1 MVDRSCKSSGVQ
13 EFRSSGVQEFR
24 SSGVQEFRS
33 MQTKKTDSKVKL
45 CLSGLGKN
53 HLTRRTSHRGHEGGG
68 EEPRTIASALLDSAT
83 PELLRYNPMLTSSLT

>member
-33 MQTKKTDSKVKL
+33 SGVQVDANQK
-45 CLSGLGKN
+45 SGLESQVLSLGFGKN
-53 HLTRRTSHRGHEGGG
+53 HLTRRASHKGQEGGWG
-68 EEPRTIASALLDSAT
+68 GTGDKRERP
-83 PELLRYNPMLTSSLT
+83 LRFCNS

>member
-33 MQTKKTDSKVKL
+33 SGVQEFRSMQTKKADSKVKF
-45 CLSGLGKN
+45 CLSVLG
-53 HLTRRTSHRGHEGGG
+53 RT
-68 EEPRTIASALLDSAT
+68 T
-83 PELLRYNPMLTSSLT
+83 